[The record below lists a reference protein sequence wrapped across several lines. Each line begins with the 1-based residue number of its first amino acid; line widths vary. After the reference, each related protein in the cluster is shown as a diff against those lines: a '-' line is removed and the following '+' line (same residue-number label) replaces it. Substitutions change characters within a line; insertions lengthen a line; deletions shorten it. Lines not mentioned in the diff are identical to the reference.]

1 MTSPFLFGTILEI
14 DGNMSR
20 RDSTGGYARLWV
32 LPWAVGGKCSER
44 FVGRLVGRV
53 IVALMFGGSLGIV
66 NPPRCMGSRFGLWR
80 VLPLVPGF
88 PLVGGWLVIGWVL
101 ILVVLV
107 VGWWIL
113 MVSLVFPRCWMKCG
127 WFAAGCLTIEVIVW
141 PYFSSTWRGW
151 SQIDRRSST
160 GTSWWITRSRMSSSV
175 WWSWSRGTM
184 CSSQWCGTTRTPW
197 NRDWTFVWCPTV
209 PMGARPRAT
218 WRVLWLWWNFTQW
231 RRMTWNGWSSLNWWL
246 SRSRRLVHIALLGLV
261 HKRLHT
267 GLHCVLHLLHHLLCI
282 EGCTGCR
289 WCGLRCHRCW
299 WIRHW
304 SCRLGRVWMECGLM
318 EWKKLLK
325 VLDMCLS
332 LYSQLLI
339 QDVILLSESRQLCL
353 SLSLEL
359 SLWLLVHKIT
369 ATKLTLKSHRLWVP
383 EGPHVVGSGR
393 KPSRKHG
400 STVRRFNKL
409 VQTRCIHK
417 SCKDRD
423 KAQRPSA
430 VKFQP
435 YRRLKYSTPELHA
448 QFQPHR
454 ETKKESGQTWEACPV
469 AFKSHVKGLRSVS
482 WETRRIVVVAS
493 GYRLLHH
500 WNWWSH
506 KQRAVV
512 QHSLDRQVRPGKK
525 ASCSLYLNELP
536 IQRCKFRHRVTVNC

>member
-1 MTSPFLFGTILEI
+1 
-14 DGNMSR
+14 
-20 RDSTGGYARLWV
+20 
-32 LPWAVGGKCSER
+32 
-44 FVGRLVGRV
+44 
-53 IVALMFGGSLGIV
+53 
-66 NPPRCMGSRFGLWR
+66 
-80 VLPLVPGF
+80 
-88 PLVGGWLVIGWVL
+88 
-101 ILVVLV
+101 
-107 VGWWIL
+107 
-113 MVSLVFPRCWMKCG
+113 
-127 WFAAGCLTIEVIVW
+127 
-141 PYFSSTWRGW
+141 
-151 SQIDRRSST
+151 
-160 GTSWWITRSRMSSSV
+160 
-175 WWSWSRGTM
+175 
-184 CSSQWCGTTRTPW
+184 
-197 NRDWTFVWCPTV
+197 
-209 PMGARPRAT
+209 
-218 WRVLWLWWNFTQW
+218 
-231 RRMTWNGWSSLNWWL
+231 MTWNRWGSLNWWL
-246 SRSRRLVHIALLGLV
+246 GRSRRLVQIALLGLV

-267 GLHCVLHLLHHLLCI
+267 GLNRVLHLLHHLLCI

-304 SCRLGRVWMECGLM
+304 SCRLGRMWMECGLM

-417 SCKDRD
+417 SCKGRD

-435 YRRLKYSTPELHA
+435 YRRQSI
-448 QFQPHR
+448 QPLNYMHNFNLT
-454 ETKKESGQTWEACPV
+454 EKPKKNV
-469 AFKSHVKGLRSVS
+469 AK
-482 WETRRIVVVAS
+482 
-493 GYRLLHH
+493 
-500 WNWWSH
+500 
-506 KQRAVV
+506 
-512 QHSLDRQVRPGKK
+512 PGKHV
-525 ASCSLYLNELP
+525 LLP
-536 IQRCKFRHRVTVNC
+536 

>member
-1 MTSPFLFGTILEI
+1 
-14 DGNMSR
+14 
-20 RDSTGGYARLWV
+20 
-32 LPWAVGGKCSER
+32 
-44 FVGRLVGRV
+44 
-53 IVALMFGGSLGIV
+53 
-66 NPPRCMGSRFGLWR
+66 
-80 VLPLVPGF
+80 
-88 PLVGGWLVIGWVL
+88 
-101 ILVVLV
+101 
-107 VGWWIL
+107 
-113 MVSLVFPRCWMKCG
+113 
-127 WFAAGCLTIEVIVW
+127 
-141 PYFSSTWRGW
+141 
-151 SQIDRRSST
+151 
-160 GTSWWITRSRMSSSV
+160 
-175 WWSWSRGTM
+175 
-184 CSSQWCGTTRTPW
+184 
-197 NRDWTFVWCPTV
+197 
-209 PMGARPRAT
+209 
-218 WRVLWLWWNFTQW
+218 
-231 RRMTWNGWSSLNWWL
+231 MTWNRWGSLSWWL
-246 SRSRRLVHIALLGLV
+246 GRSRRLVQIALLGLV

-267 GLHCVLHLLHHLLCI
+267 GPNRVLHLLHHLLCI

-304 SCRLGRVWMECGLM
+304 SCRLGRMWMECGLM

-359 SLWLLVHKIT
+359 SLRLLVHKIT

-417 SCKDRD
+417 SCKGRD

-435 YRRLKYSTPELHA
+435 YRRQKYSTPELHA

-454 ETKKESGQTWEACPV
+454 ETKKERGQTWEACPV
-469 AFKSHVKGLRSVS
+469 AL
-482 WETRRIVVVAS
+482 
-493 GYRLLHH
+493 
-500 WNWWSH
+500 
-506 KQRAVV
+506 
-512 QHSLDRQVRPGKK
+512 SLM
-525 ASCSLYLNELP
+525 
-536 IQRCKFRHRVTVNC
+536 